1 MAVAEN
7 TFVIRIW
14 CEYSEQ
20 EDVKPLLRGVI
31 ENAVTGQR
39 QYLICSKSIL
49 QFIQSHVHEKQIQ
62 EKSTGEHSTHDFST
76 HGINQLLKRQ
86 IR

>member
-1 MAVAEN
+1 MAEN

-20 EDVKPLLRGVI
+20 EDVKPLFRGVI

-39 QYLICSKSIL
+39 QYLTGSKSIL
-49 QFIQSHVHEKQIQ
+49 QFIQSHLHEKAIH
-62 EKSTGEHSTHDFST
+62 EKSTGENPTGEHSAHAA
-76 HGINQLLKRQ
+76 NQLLKRQ
-86 IR
+86 VR